1 MKKASDES
9 VRLLEVHSEAAL
21 LVIVLRL
28 KFHQVNP
35 QLGEDIAADISELC
49 HFS

>member
-1 MKKASDES
+1 MNKASDES
-9 VRLLEVHSEAAL
+9 VRLLEVHAKVAL

-28 KFHQVNP
+28 KFYKLNP
-35 QLGEDIAADISELC
+35 QLGGDIAGDISELC